1 MNNLTLSSWGFVFEV
16 VRISSTQSVIARPCF
31 LRSWQSHESS
41 FIICRI
47 KNCGIEMNEILILSD
62 KNATLFR
69 MTNWLNEIA
78 TSLNQRTVG
87 LLAMTDLDNY
97 FHSHLVLQN
106 SMKIYSVNIV
116 KSEKG
121 LKQNK
126 IKAHPPESPL
136 NGGINSTIPLLGG
149 VPFYGGEGAFN
160 RSSFDFF

>member
-1 MNNLTLSSWGFVFEV
+1 MNNLTLSSWGFVFEA
-16 VRISSTQSVIARPCF
+16 VRISSTQSVIARPRF

-78 TSLNQRTVG
+78 TSFNKRTVD
-87 LLAMTDLDNY
+87 LLAMKDLDNY

-126 IKAHPPESPL
+126 KE
-136 NGGINSTIPLLGG
+136 
-149 VPFYGGEGAFN
+149 
-160 RSSFDFF
+160 